1 MPRKLQH
8 CECTEL
14 LTSFMKKSGEIC
26 KHEKMADWAFTY
38 GLDSDVYKTI
48 TTIISE
54 DRENYNRLA
63 GVIKENC
70 PETHNKMVSLI
81 RSLECGC

>member
-1 MPRKLQH
+1 MPKKLEH

-14 LTSFMKKSGEIC
+14 LTSFIKKSGEIC

-38 GLDSDVYKTI
+38 GSDSDVYKTI
-48 TTIISE
+48 ITIMNE
-54 DRENYNRLA
+54 DRENYHRLA
-63 GVIKENC
+63 NIIKHECPPLHSKGVDI
-70 PETHNKMVSLI
+70 I